1 MSANSGSISSVNYL
15 LFHLSFTVLFTIAK
29 HAILSQE
36 DGSPKFEQYIY
47 RPTELLYK
55 SNM

>member
-29 HAILSQE
+29 HAVLSQE

>member
-36 DGSPKFEQYIY
+36 DGSPSADRISAFRTVYIPPY
-47 RPTELLYK
+47 
-55 SNM
+55 